1 MKEMAECAQVC
12 TEYFNIES
20 SWNKYMSTFY
30 NLQISMSVFETQ
42 MTVVNLPGV
51 PTHRVASHVPVFKGT
66 EEMVECAMVSINWQ

>member
-1 MKEMAECAQVC
+1 MG
-12 TEYFNIES
+12 
-20 SWNKYMSTFY
+20 TFY
-30 NLQISMSVFETQ
+30 NLQISMSVFKTQ